1 MTTRRG
7 FITGLIS
14 LAVTAPAIV
23 RATSLMPVKAEPPL
37 TLAEYLP
44 TIGYR
49 TIGIGGE
56 GHPLAADEIKTASF
70 GFGLGTVGQLGYLR
84 AISLRHKRDKRASR
98 LRSTSISLAQC
109 LTS

>member
-14 LAVTAPAIV
+14 FAVTAPAIV

-44 TIGYR
+44 TIR
-49 TIGIGGE
+49 NQWMD
-56 GHPLAADEIKTASF
+56 DEIASLY
-70 GFGLGTVGQLGYLR
+70 GRGPILDALPDLR
-84 AISLRHKRDKRASR
+84 AMQAALLRNGVKGPYIVVGDQFRMTLEEMFK
-98 LRSTSISLAQC
+98 
-109 LTS
+109 

>member
-14 LAVTAPAIV
+14 FAVTAPAIV

-49 TIGIGGE
+49 AIGIE
-56 GHPLAADEIKTASF
+56 EDSDVLPD
-70 GFGLGTVGQLGYLR
+70 LR
-84 AISLRHKRDKRASR
+84 AMQAALLRNGVKGPFIVASHQFTMT
-98 LRSTSISLAQC
+98 LDDALKGGHFG
-109 LTS
+109 